1 MPTTLHQTYQLK
13 ITLKHIRPPIWR
25 RVLVPSTIKLPD
37 LHTTLQIAMGW
48 TDSHLHQFIQGRRS
62 YGVPD
67 PEFPSSTR
75 SEREVRLNALLAD
88 EGDRLDYEYDF
99 GDGWA
104 HEIRLEKILPFD
116 PRQKL
121 PVCLKGSR
129 ACPPEDCGGPPGY
142 LELLRLAADALDENA
157 EVFEWLPSDFDSE
170 YFDIDAVNA
179 ALRNNR
185 SRGQST

>member
-25 RVLVPSTIKLPD
+25 RVLVASTIKLPD
-37 LHTTLQIAMGW
+37 LHAALQIAMGW
-48 TDSHLHQFIQGRRS
+48 TDSHLHQFIQGRRI

-67 PEFPSSTR
+67 PEFPSATR
-75 SEREVRLNALLAD
+75 SERDVRLNALLAG

-121 PVCLKGSR
+121 PVCLKGNR
-129 ACPPEDCGGPPGY
+129 ACPPEDCGGPTGY
-142 LELLRLAADALDENA
+142 QELLRLAADALDDNA
-157 EVFEWLPSDFDSE
+157 EVFEWLPMDFDPE

-179 ALRNNR
+179 ALRNSWPAGGPR
-185 SRGQST
+185 